1 MASVDDVELV
11 HDLVDNL
18 ITHYIVSDLDI
29 KEERRK
35 QKQNGLETCVVMTP
49 VKMLVMNLKFARL

>member
-11 HDLVDNL
+11 QDLVDNL

-49 VKMLVMNLKFARL
+49 VKMLVMNY